1 MYFTIKSYNEC
12 VVLDEGIEFIMLG
25 NKEIMAKNIS
35 RLMKEN
41 NIDRNKLSRDLKIS
55 YTTLSDW
62 INAKTYPRIDKIEM
76 LAKYFGVEKSSLVES
91 PSKIVQLDT
100 LPVKKILVVSKIS
113 AGMPIYA
120 EENLIDY
127 IYFATKNLSSN
138 KEEFGLQVSGDSMDK
153 LFQEGDVVVV
163 EKDSTVE
170 NGQLGVV
177 LVNGYNGTVKRIRY
191 NNDQIILIP
200 ESNNPS
206 HYPQVYGKDDEIKIV
221 GRVVASQKLFK

>member
-1 MYFTIKSYNEC
+1 MKPDIKSRRKELNLTLEQVGDLVGVGKSTVRKWETGDIENMKRDKIVKLAKALRVSPSYIM
-12 VVLDEGIEFIMLG
+12 GIE
-25 NKEIMAKNIS
+25 
-35 RLMKEN
+35 
-41 NIDRNKLSRDLKIS
+41 D
-55 YTTLSDW
+55 
-62 INAKTYPRIDKIEM
+62 
-76 LAKYFGVEKSSLVES
+76 EK
-91 PSKIVQLDT
+91 PQLET
-100 LPVKKILVVSKIS
+100 IPVKKIPVVSKIS
-113 AGMPIYA
+113 AGMPIYT

-127 IYFATKNLSSN
+127 IYFATKNLNSN

-153 LFQEGDVVVV
+153 LFQDGDVVVV

-206 HYPQVYGKDDEIKIV
+206 HYPQVYGKDDEVKIV
-221 GRVVASQKLFK
+221 GRVVASVKTYWLTAPMWRFNI

>member
-1 MYFTIKSYNEC
+1 MKPDIKSRRKELNLTLEQVGDLVGVGKSTVRKWETGDIENMKRDKIVKLAKALRVSPSYIM
-12 VVLDEGIEFIMLG
+12 GIEDEKPQLETIPV
-25 NKEIMAKNIS
+25 
-35 RLMKEN
+35 R
-41 NIDRNKLSRDLKIS
+41 KI
-55 YTTLSDW
+55 
-62 INAKTYPRIDKIEM
+62 P
-76 LAKYFGVEKSSLVES
+76 
-91 PSKIVQLDT
+91 
-100 LPVKKILVVSKIS
+100 VVSKIS
-113 AGMPIYA
+113 AGMPIYT

-127 IYFATKNLSSN
+127 IYFATKNLNSN

-153 LFQEGDVVVV
+153 LFQDGDVVVV

-206 HYPQVYGKDDEIKIV
+206 HYPQVYGKDDEVKIV